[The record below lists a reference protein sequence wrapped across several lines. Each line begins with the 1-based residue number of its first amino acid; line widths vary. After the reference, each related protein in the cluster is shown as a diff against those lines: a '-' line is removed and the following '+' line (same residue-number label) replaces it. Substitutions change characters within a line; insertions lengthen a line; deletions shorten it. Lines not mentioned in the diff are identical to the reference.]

1 MASPGLIPNPG
12 LPMTAG
18 MYYGKTMVMY
28 TAGDR
33 VECVVDGAPVG
44 PNGRLFIVEPEDPTE
59 VPWEAGRFMLEHL
72 GYTGVV
78 RVDVIETRNA
88 RGHLTG
94 TEYDVE
100 KAHAE
105 SVEKSR
111 LADQTIWQQY
121 ISDMMEDYVARRD
134 GKNKAVP
141 PPPRRITRIIERR
154 GYKLAD
160 YGIKPIGFEDPVDVK
175 TREMESENKT
185 LKAQMA
191 ELQAQMKT
199 LIQMQ
204 AGGQRETQ
212 NAKDNE
218 NEANGEPDE
227 PNGGN
232 QQPEPSPRPR
242 PGRRR

>member
-1 MASPGLIPNPG
+1 MATAISGMVPNPG

-33 VECVVDGAPVG
+33 VEAVVDGAPAG
-44 PNGRLFIVEPEDPTE
+44 PTGRLFIVEVDDPTE

-78 RVDVIETRNA
+78 RVDVIESRNA
-88 RGHLTG
+88 RNQLIG
-94 TEYDVE
+94 TEYDIIRA
-100 KAHAE
+100 KAE
-105 SVEKSR
+105 SEEK
-111 LADQTIWQQY
+111 LKMADQHIWQQF

-141 PPPRRITRIIERR
+141 PPPARINKIIARR

-160 YGIKPIGFEDPVDVK
+160 YGIKPIGFEDPNDLK
-175 TREMESENKT
+175 TKEMEIENKT

-191 ELQAQMKT
+191 DLNSKMEALLAMQGGGRPNDKT
-199 LIQMQ
+199 
-204 AGGQRETQ
+204 ET
-212 NAKDNE
+212 ASTGTDGK
-218 NEANGEPDE
+218 ARAIRTRT
-227 PNGGN
+227 
-232 QQPEPSPRPR
+232 SRS
-242 PGRRR
+242 